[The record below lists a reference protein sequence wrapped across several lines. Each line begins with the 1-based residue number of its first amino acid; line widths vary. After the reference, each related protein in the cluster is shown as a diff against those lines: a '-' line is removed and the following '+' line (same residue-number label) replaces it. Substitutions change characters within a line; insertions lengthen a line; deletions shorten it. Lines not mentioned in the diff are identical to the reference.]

1 MKISNEVKVGAAALL
16 TIVAFI
22 WLFNFLKGKDYFKKT
37 AYYYSVYDD
46 IGGLAES
53 SPVEINGFKV
63 GVVQSI
69 RLLNET
75 SGKLL
80 VTYSVSNDFRLPVN
94 SVAEILPVSIIAGMK
109 ARFLLGDGPGFYN
122 EGDTIPG
129 KLSQSIISSVEEQFG
144 PVKDKLMSLV
154 VVLDSVTSAIDDV
167 LDPEFRK
174 NVSGIVSNLNSTTGS
189 VNVIVG
195 SNETDLKNAV
205 ANVTRFSQML
215 ADNSPKISKAV
226 TNLESITDTIAASDI
241 YSSMASLK
249 KNLEGTSEVLKNLN
263 EGKGSAGQLLT
274 DDSLYTNLSGTLE
287 SLNLLLQD
295 MKANPKKYVHF
306 SLFGKKNIPSE

>member
-1 MKISNEVKVGAAALL
+1 MKISNEVKVGAAAIL
-16 TIVAFI
+16 TILAFI

-37 AYYYSVYDD
+37 VYYYSVYDD

-53 SPVEINGFKV
+53 SPVEINGFRV

-69 RLLNET
+69 SLLNKT

-109 ARFLLGDGPGFYN
+109 VQFLIGEGPGFYN

-129 KLSQSIISSVEEQFG
+129 KLSESIIVSIEKQFG
-144 PVKDKLMSLV
+144 PIKDKLLSLV
-154 VVLDSVTSAIDDV
+154 VALDSVTNAIDDV

-174 NVSGIVSNLNSTTGS
+174 NVNGIVSNLNSTAGS
-189 VNVIVG
+189 VNEIIG
-195 SNETDLKNAV
+195 SNEADLKKAV
-205 ANVTRFSQML
+205 EDLTRFSRML
-215 ADNSPKISKAV
+215 ADNSPKISSAV
-226 TNLESITDTIAASDI
+226 TNLESITDTLAASDI

-249 KNLEGTSEVLKNLN
+249 KSLEGTSDILKNLN

-287 SLNLLLQD
+287 SLNHLLQD

>member
-1 MKISNEVKVGAAALL
+1 MKISNEVKVGAVALL
-16 TIVAFI
+16 TILAFI

-37 AYYYSVYDD
+37 VYYYSVYDD

-53 SPVEINGFKV
+53 SPVEINGFSV

-109 ARFLLGDGPGFYN
+109 VRFLFGKGPGFYN
-122 EGDTIPG
+122 KGDTIPG
-129 KLSQSIISSVEEQFG
+129 KLSQSIISSVEEQLG

-154 VVLDSVTSAIDDV
+154 VVLDSVVTALDDV

-174 NVSGIVSNLNSTTGS
+174 NVGGIVSNLNSTTGS
-189 VNVIVG
+189 LNEIVG

-226 TNLESITDTIAASDI
+226 SNFESITDTIAASDI

-249 KNLEGTSEVLKNLN
+249 KSLEGTSEVLKNLN

-295 MKANPKKYVHF
+295 MKANPKEYVHF

>member
-189 VNVIVG
+189 VNEIVG

-205 ANVTRFSQML
+205 ANMTRFSQML

-249 KNLEGTSEVLKNLN
+249 KSLEGTSEVLKNLN

-274 DDSLYTNLSGTLE
+274 NDSLYTNLSGTLE

>member
-16 TIVAFI
+16 TILAFI

-37 AYYYSVYDD
+37 VYYYSVYDD

-53 SPVEINGFKV
+53 SPVEINGFRV

-80 VTYSVSNDFRLPVN
+80 VTYAVSNDFRLPVN

-174 NVSGIVSNLNSTTGS
+174 NVGGIVSNLNSAAGS
-189 VNVIVG
+189 VKEIVG
-195 SNETDLKNAV
+195 SNETNLKNAV

-249 KNLEGTSEVLKNLN
+249 KSLEGTSEVLKNLN

-295 MKANPKKYVHF
+295 IKANPKKYVHF

>member
-16 TIVAFI
+16 TILAFI

-53 SPVEINGFKV
+53 SPVEINGFRV

-69 RLLNET
+69 SLLNET

-94 SVAEILPVSIIAGMK
+94 SVAQILPVSIIAGMK
-109 ARFLLGDGPGFYN
+109 AQFLLGNGPGFYE

-129 KLSQSIISSVEEQFG
+129 NLSKSIIVSIEEQFG
-144 PVKDKLMSLV
+144 PIKDKLLSLV
-154 VVLDSVTSAIDDV
+154 DALDSVTNAIDDV

-174 NVSGIVSNLNSTTGS
+174 NVSGIFSNLNSTAGS
-189 VNVIVG
+189 INEIIG
-195 SNETDLKNAV
+195 SNETDLKKSIEDL
-205 ANVTRFSQML
+205 TRFSRML
-215 ADNSPKISKAV
+215 ADNSPKISSAL

-249 KNLEGTSEVLKNLN
+249 RSLEGTSGILKNLN

-274 DDSLYTNLSGTLE
+274 DDSLYTNLSGSLE

>member
-1 MKISNEVKVGAAALL
+1 MKISNEVKVGAAALI
-16 TIVAFI
+16 TILAFI

-37 AYYYSVYDD
+37 VYYYSVYND

-53 SPVEINGFKV
+53 SPVEINGFRV

-69 RLLNET
+69 NLLNET
-75 SGKLL
+75 SGKIL

-109 ARFLLGDGPGFYN
+109 VQFLIGNGPGFYN

-129 KLSQSIISSVEEQFG
+129 RLSESIIVSIEEQFG
-144 PVKDKLMSLV
+144 PIKDKLLSLV
-154 VVLDSVTSAIDDV
+154 VALDSVTSAIDDV

-174 NVSGIVSNLNSTTGS
+174 NVSGIVSNLNNTAGS
-189 VNVIVG
+189 VNEIIG
-195 SNETDLKNAV
+195 SNETDLKKAV
-205 ANVTRFSQML
+205 EDLTRFSRML
-215 ADNSPKISKAV
+215 ADNSPKISSAV
-226 TNLESITDTIAASDI
+226 TNLEAITDTIAASDI

-249 KNLEGTSEVLKNLN
+249 KSLEGTSGILKNLN

-274 DDSLYTNLSGTLE
+274 NDSLYTNLTGTLE

>member
-16 TIVAFI
+16 TILAFI

-37 AYYYSVYDD
+37 VYYYSVYDD

-53 SPVEINGFKV
+53 SPVEINGFRV

-69 RLLNET
+69 SLLNET

-109 ARFLLGDGPGFYN
+109 AQFLLGNGPGFYE

-129 KLSQSIISSVEEQFG
+129 NLSKSIIVSIEEQFG
-144 PVKDKLMSLV
+144 PIKDKLLSLV
-154 VVLDSVTSAIDDV
+154 DALDSVTNAIDDV

-174 NVSGIVSNLNSTTGS
+174 NVSGIVSNLNSTAGS
-189 VNVIVG
+189 INEIIG
-195 SNETDLKNAV
+195 SNETDLKKSS
-205 ANVTRFSQML
+205 RRSY
-215 ADNSPKISKAV
+215 KIFP
-226 TNLESITDTIAASDI
+226 D
-241 YSSMASLK
+241 
-249 KNLEGTSEVLKNLN
+249 
-263 EGKGSAGQLLT
+263 AGR
-274 DDSLYTNLSGTLE
+274 
-287 SLNLLLQD
+287 
-295 MKANPKKYVHF
+295 
-306 SLFGKKNIPSE
+306 